1 MRETYFIEL
10 LMNMVRAGM
19 KAPVFKLT
27 DGMEL
32 KVYSHHIEL
41 ATPIYNPVDCGNAG
55 IHEELVNY
63 QRLDLTADQLFGMMG
78 VAYGLCMSVS
88 ELERGEKG

>member
-1 MRETYFIEL
+1 MREKYFIEL

-27 DGMEL
+27 DGMEV

-41 ATPIYNPVDCGNAG
+41 AIPIYEPNIYGG
-55 IHEELVNY
+55 STVNY
-63 QRLDLTADQLFGMMG
+63 QRLDLTADQFSGMMG